1 MVILYN
7 LVGQFFFSFAT
18 AILVGWSYYSY
29 GTQGQ
34 VLKSWSGSETYE
46 SLGTTTSTSPDN
58 YYLMWRTGSLAAG
71 STNSLKDKLLSYG
84 NDGQAQISV
93 WMSAISVA
101 IEMILI
107 MVSWRSFMRHY

>member
-18 AILVGWSYYSY
+18 AILVSWSYYSY
-29 GTQGQ
+29 GTQAQ
-34 VLKSWSGSETYE
+34 VLKSWSGSETYA
-46 SLGTTTSTSPDN
+46 SLGTTTSDSPDN
-58 YYLMWRTGSLAAG
+58 YYLMWRTGSLASG
-71 STNSLKDKLLSYG
+71 NTNTLKDKLLSYG